1 MTSFRNETLSPCE
14 LLGSKATGQI
24 EKPALVFL
32 HGLLGS
38 ADDWKAVTEALSQD
52 HFCLAIDLPG
62 HGESKHIPPVSFEHT
77 NTLIM
82 QIIEKYVQGAYWLV
96 GYSLGAR
103 LAMMIAANHQADGA
117 SEKATHLRG
126 LLIESGH
133 TGLPDSERESR
144 WQNDC
149 RWAHRFES
157 EPIVDVLQDWYEQ
170 PVFSSLN
177 HAQKQSFVALRSD
190 NLGVKVASMLRATS
204 LSKQPE
210 LSEPL
215 RQCELPLH
223 YVCGQN
229 DTKFSAVAARSGFRF
244 NVVPDAGHNIHAE
257 QPRLFSQLIKKLI
270 TTV

>member
-1 MTSFRNETLSPCE
+1 MTAFSTETPSTRETL
-14 LLGSKATGQI
+14 GFKTTGNS

-32 HGLLGS
+32 HGLLGC
-38 ADDWKAVTEALSQD
+38 ADDWKSVIETLSPD
-52 HFCLAIDLPG
+52 YFCLAIDLPG

-77 NTLIM
+77 RSLLLQT
-82 QIIEKYVQGAYWLV
+82 IEQQVQGAYWLV

-103 LAMMIAANHQADGA
+103 LAMVIAANHQTEEMRG
-117 SEKATHLRG
+117 KAAQLRG

-133 TGLPDSERESR
+133 TGLPEGERESR
-144 WQNDC
+144 WQHDC
-149 RWAHRFES
+149 QWAHRFAS

-210 LSEPL
+210 LTEPL
-215 RQCELPLH
+215 RQCALPLH

-229 DTKFSAVAARSGFRF
+229 DAKFSAVAARSGFRF

-257 QPRLFSQLIKKLI
+257 QPRLFSQLIKQLI